1 MLHASSLYPS
11 SGISFFSRMFST
23 SDDKGIFEKNT
34 AKKAY
39 DIFNQNMEVVKSAS
53 A

>member
-1 MLHASSLYPS
+1 MPPPYIQVQESA
-11 SGISFFSRMFST
+11 FSVAYFSA
-23 SDDKGIFEKNT
+23 SDDKGILEKNT